1 MRPSVVAGPVT
12 LQTCFPSLGALD
24 SMGAQLLP
32 PSRER
37 STLTFPLKPL
47 EVHLR
52 VTLWLMCN
60 TSPPFGL
67 TTVIRAPV
75 PLTTGETL
83 PPLDVKL
90 TFPVKLPVAVGAKR
104 TTMVW
109 LVPAPRLKGV
119 PETTEEGADVEA
131 LPVRALPPV
140 SWTVKVR
147 SAELPT
153 DTLPKSCE
161 AGVTLMS
168 GGLAGTA
175 PMTPVAP
182 VPPSV
187 VK

>member
-1 MRPSVVAGPVT
+1 MRPSVVAGPMT
-12 LQTCFPSLGALD
+12 LQTCFPSLGVLD

-37 STLTFPLKPL
+37 SMLTFPLKPL

-67 TTVIRAPV
+67 TTVICAPV

-90 TFPVKLPVAVGAKR
+90 TFPVKLPVAVGLKR
-104 TTMVW
+104 TTTPW
-109 LVPAPRLKGV
+109 LAPAPRLKE
-119 PETTEEGADVEA
+119 P
-131 LPVRALPPV
+131 PPV
-140 SWTVKVR
+140 FWTVKVR

-153 DTLPKSCE
+153 ATLPKSCE
-161 AGVTLMS
+161 AGVTLM
-168 GGLAGTA
+168 AGFVEGRVHRSAVPSATE
-175 PMTPVAP
+175 PVL
-182 VPPSV
+182 
-187 VK
+187 KLY

>member
-12 LQTCFPSLGALD
+12 LQTCFPSLGVLD

-37 STLTFPLKPL
+37 SMLTFPLKPL

-52 VTLWLMCN
+52 VTLWLMCD

-67 TTVIRAPV
+67 TTVICAPV

-104 TTMVW
+104 TTTAW
-109 LVPAPRLKGV
+109 LVPAPRLKGA
-119 PETTEEGADVEA
+119 PETTENGADVEA
-131 LPVRALPPV
+131 RPV
-140 SWTVKVR
+140 SGPPPACWTVKVR
-147 SAELPT
+147 SAE
-153 DTLPKSCE
+153 
-161 AGVTLMS
+161 
-168 GGLAGTA
+168 
-175 PMTPVAP
+175 
-182 VPPSV
+182 PPSET
-187 VK
+187 